1 MRMRWFLTAMVLPAL
16 LAGGAAAAEKH
27 NRAQV
32 FVAAMA
38 NDLEHKAGSIT
49 NLLRGVM
56 KQTPGLQ
63 MVDLTTNLKAPA
75 PKKVEKLRDKARQAL
90 QAAKQAMRA
99 MEHREA
105 ANQAARAREAFEKMG
120 GYLEPLARYKESLLI
135 LGASNAMQ
143 GDIGK
148 AQKAFL
154 DLLLLDRHIELPK
167 SQYEGFVIDVF
178 HKVEKSLSEQPRG
191 SLSLKSEPPGA
202 NLYLDGKLRDVTPV
216 SMDGLVAGRHLI
228 MVKMPG
234 YENWGQVVQVEPG
247 EHAVLTVKLTPG
259 QAGAGFVRISSRA
272 CKAVSD
278 SDLRDDVLQL
288 GQNVGLDWAVLG
300 QLEHDAY
307 DLGLRLYLFD
317 FILGRVVYED
327 ELVLDSTG
335 YGMEG
340 DVESFGGKFL
350 RRGMRELKEA
360 REAGDPLAGASGTE
374 SWYRD
379 DSGKKREHSETRVKS
394 EGRKKD
400 EGDPLDELDGTEDW

>member
-1 MRMRWFLTAMVLPAL
+1 MRTRLFLTVIAVPAL

-27 NRAQV
+27 NRTQV
-32 FVAAMA
+32 FVVAMA
-38 NDLEHKAGSIT
+38 NDLEHKAGTIT

-56 KQTPGLQ
+56 KQTPGLR
-63 MVDLTTNLKAPA
+63 MVDLTTDFKAPA
-75 PKKVEKLRDKARQAL
+75 PKKIEKLRDKARQAL

-105 ANQAARAREAFEKMG
+105 AKQAASAREAFEKMG
-120 GYLEPLARYKESLLI
+120 GYLDPLSRYKESLLI

-167 SQYEGFVIDVF
+167 NQFEGFVIDVF
-178 HKVEKSLSEQPRG
+178 RKVEKSLSEQPRG
-191 SLSLKSEPPGA
+191 SLSLKSDPPGA

-228 MVKMPG
+228 MVKLPG
-234 YENWGQVVQVEPG
+234 YESWGKVVRVEAG
-247 EHAVLTVKLTPG
+247 AHAVLTVKLTPG

-278 SDLRDDVLQL
+278 SELRDDVLQL

-317 FILGRVVYED
+317 FILGRVVFED

-335 YGMEG
+335 YGMND

-360 REAGDPLAGASGTE
+360 REAGDPLAGASGTDN
-374 SWYRD
+374 WYRD
-379 DSGKKREHSETRVKS
+379 DSGKKREHSETRVRS
-394 EGRKKD
+394 GGEKKD
-400 EGDPLDELDGTEDW
+400 EGDPLDDVDGTEDW